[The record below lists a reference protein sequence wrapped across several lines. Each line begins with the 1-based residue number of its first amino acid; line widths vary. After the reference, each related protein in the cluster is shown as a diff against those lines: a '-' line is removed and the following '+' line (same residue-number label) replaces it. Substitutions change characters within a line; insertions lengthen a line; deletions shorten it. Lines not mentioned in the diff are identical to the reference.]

1 MTIHQLIPIHSADA
15 DAPRFCHACAHRV
28 DVRIAFLGTERR
40 CGHPA
45 VCDPVMGQPLA
56 RCDDLRTRAGT
67 CGPMARLY
75 QAARTTTPKAQDDF
89 ATVTAPVPLRTRLWD
104 AFGQH
109 IAAART

>member
-1 MTIHQLIPIHSADA
+1 MTIQQLIPTHSADV

-56 RCDDLRTRAGT
+56 RCDDLRSRAGT

-75 QAARTTTPKAQDDF
+75 QEQTSATPEPAEVTGVLAMCRRLGAAVAEAR
-89 ATVTAPVPLRTRLWD
+89 
-104 AFGQH
+104 
-109 IAAART
+109 AAS

>member
-1 MTIHQLIPIHSADA
+1 MTIHQLIPIHSANA

-40 CGHPA
+40 CGHPV

-56 RCDDLRTRAGT
+56 RCDDLRSRAGT

-75 QAARTTTPKAQDDF
+75 QAAAPASATDDF
-89 ATVTAPVPLRTRLWD
+89 AAVTAPVPLRARLWD

-109 IAAART
+109 IAAARS